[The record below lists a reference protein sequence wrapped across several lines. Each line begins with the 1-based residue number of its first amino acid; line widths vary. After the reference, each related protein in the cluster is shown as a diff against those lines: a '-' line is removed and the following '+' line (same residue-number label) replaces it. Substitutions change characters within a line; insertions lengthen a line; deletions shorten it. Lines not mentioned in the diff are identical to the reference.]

1 VSCPVCSIRKPKRP
15 CPALNA
21 DICSQ
26 CCGEGRE
33 HTISCPLDCEFLLE
47 ARQHEKLV
55 PMTAAESPHPDVEV
69 TEQFLLQYQ
78 TQLILLTNAVF
89 VSSVSTPN
97 SNDSHIRAALNAI
110 ILARCEEPLP
120 AISPEAQSI
129 VAHFAENLE
138 KLRKGLTDDARARFW
153 NDAILLQ
160 LLVFLHRLAVGRDN
174 GRIRGRAFT
183 AFLEDHFKK
192 TMGGG

>member
-1 VSCPVCSIRKPKRP
+1 VNCPLCRVRKPKRP

-33 HTISCPLDCEFLLE
+33 HTISCPLDCSFLLE

-69 TEQFLLQYQ
+69 TEDFLLQYQ
-78 TQLILLTNAVF
+78 TQLILLTNAIF
-89 VSSVSTPN
+89 VSAVNADNACDP
-97 SNDSHIRAALNAI
+97 DIRAALNSI
-110 ILARCEEPLP
+110 ILARCEQPV
-120 AISPEAQSI
+120 PEASRQAQAI
-129 VAHFAENLE
+129 VVHFGENLD

-153 NDAILLQ
+153 NDAVLLQ

-174 GRIRGRAFT
+174 GRSRGRAFT

-192 TMGGG
+192 TMGGA